1 LLAPGYVDPEEV
13 SAIASFIA
21 SVNPEIPYALL
32 GFAPNLFMSDLPYT
46 SQQHAEEAHQAA
58 LDAGLTNVR
67 VGNRSLLW
75 ERRH

>member
-1 LLAPGYVDPEEV
+1 VDPEEV

-46 SQQHAEEAHQAA
+46 SEQHAEQAQQAA

-67 VGNRSLLW
+67 VGNHSLLGAG
-75 ERRH
+75 RQ